1 VRLKSSRWS
10 ARRRKVWLARRLAM
24 SLRTR
29 LRISIV
35 ALVVTVV
42 TALSVLHIHSVIEAR
57 FEDSVER
64 ASAVLDRVQG
74 SLSDQISLRLE
85 QRTTPAGSQVNLQ
98 DLVGFATAIIEN
110 DDTLSTMLEQVMAT
124 SQSIVEIVVTG
135 ENNRILASSQLD
147 RQGQRIQ
154 QLPSVDDFARKSL
167 LAKLNE
173 VLTQAQEYEVDR
185 PLGFQGQQEPAFT
198 VRVIMS
204 TVLLRKQIQPQLE
217 NLAVVLVLSL
227 FLSAL
232 LAVVASNVAF
242 RPLARIGDIIDRI
255 ARGEE
260 AAALPRR
267 QAKEIA
273 VVESK
278 LDLLGKQFRG
288 AQASAV
294 ELRTN
299 IDQLLDRMEDAVL
312 LFGRD
317 DRLMMAGSGVERLLG
332 SGRWV
337 LMGKTLEEIFP
348 GETVLG
354 AVVQSAV
361 HLRRDVKDHPI
372 ELDRDGMPTVQL
384 LVTVELIEDFPRR
397 ERVGTLLRLRDA
409 DPRRQIES
417 QLDVSTRLA
426 AISELTSGAAHEIKN
441 PLNSIALHLEILKS
455 KLDGIT
461 PGGQEIEVITRE
473 IARLDRVV
481 KTFLDFQRPVELQM
495 GNVDLVALVNDVASL
510 MRPTAQK
517 QGVQIQE
524 ELPASEAVIQGDRDL
539 LKQALLNVVTNAI
552 EAMKDGGLLEIAVR
566 PSRAGWGL
574 LVRDQG
580 VGIPPELRHKIY
592 KLYFTTKGKGSGIG
606 LAMTFRVVQLHGGTI
621 DFASEPGK
629 GTEFRLLFPAV
640 REAPRQALPAA
651 SAAPDA

>member
-1 VRLKSSRWS
+1 
-10 ARRRKVWLARRLAM
+10 M
-24 SLRTR
+24 SLKTR

-35 ALVVTVV
+35 ALVVIVV

-57 FEDSVER
+57 FEDTVER
-64 ASAVLDRVQG
+64 ATAVLDRVEGNLTNQIK
-74 SLSDQISLRLE
+74 DQIENRLRQTQVSPQAPE
-85 QRTTPAGSQVNLQ
+85 VNLQ
-98 DLVGFATAIIEN
+98 DLVGFATEIIEGAAI
-110 DDTLSTMLEQVMAT
+110 STMLEQVMAT

-154 QLPSVDDFARKSL
+154 QLPSVSDFAGKSL
-167 LAKLNE
+167 WAKLNE
-173 VLTQAQEYEVDR
+173 VLYQNQEYEVAR
-185 PLGFQGQQEPAFT
+185 PLAFEGQQEPAFT
-198 VRVIMS
+198 VRVIMN
-204 TVLLRKQIQPQLE
+204 TVLLRDQVQPQLE
-217 NLAVVLVLSL
+217 DLALVLVVSLLLSI
-227 FLSAL
+227 L

-260 AAALPRR
+260 SAALPRR
-267 QAKEIA
+267 QAKEVA
-273 VVESK
+273 AVESK

-288 AQASAV
+288 AQASAL
-294 ELRTN
+294 ELRAN

-317 DRLMMAGSGVERLLG
+317 NRLMMAGSGAERLLG

-337 LMGKTLEEIFP
+337 MMGKTLDEIFP

-361 HLRRDVKDHPI
+361 HLRREVKDQPI
-372 ELDRDGMPTVQL
+372 DLEREGMPPVRL
-384 LVTVELIEDFPRR
+384 LVTVELIEDFPRH
-397 ERVGTLLRLRDA
+397 ERLGTLLRLRDA

-417 QLDVSTRLA
+417 QLDISTRLA

-441 PLNSIALHLEILKS
+441 PLNSIALHLEILRS
-455 KLDGIT
+455 KLDGVS
-461 PGGQEIEVITRE
+461 PGGEEIEVITRE

-481 KTFLDFQRPVELQM
+481 KTFLDFQRPVELQV
-495 GNVDLVALVNDVASL
+495 GKVDLVALVNEVAAL

-524 ELPASEAVIQGDRDL
+524 EIPPAEAVIQGDRDL
-539 LKQALLNVVTNAI
+539 LKQALLNVVTNGV
-552 EAMKDGGLLEIAVR
+552 EAMKDGGLLEISVR
-566 PSRAGWGL
+566 QSRGAWGIT
-574 LVRDQG
+574 VRDQG
-580 VGIPPELRHKIY
+580 PGIPPELRHKIY

-629 GTEFRLLFPAV
+629 GTEFRLQFPAA
-640 REAPRQALPAA
+640 RETQRQALPAA

>member
-1 VRLKSSRWS
+1 
-10 ARRRKVWLARRLAM
+10 M
-24 SLRTR
+24 SLKTR

-35 ALVVTVV
+35 ALVVIVV

-64 ASAVLDRVQG
+64 AIAVLDSVESNLTKQIK
-74 SLSDQISLRLE
+74 DQTESRLREL
-85 QRTTPAGSQVNLQ
+85 QATPPASQVNLQ
-98 DLVGFATAIIEN
+98 DLVGFATEIIEH
-110 DDTLSTMLEQVMAT
+110 DTTVVTMLEQTMAT

-147 RQGQRIQ
+147 RQGQRIEQ
-154 QLPSVDDFARKSL
+154 RPSFSDFASKGL
-167 LAKLNE
+167 WAKLNE
-173 VLTQAQEYEVDR
+173 VLSQNQNYEVAR
-185 PLGFQGQQEPAFT
+185 PLAFEGQEEPAFT
-198 VRVIMS
+198 VRVIMN
-204 TVLLRKQIQPQLE
+204 TVLLRRQVQPQLE
-217 NLAVVLVLSL
+217 NLAVVLALSL
-227 FLSAL
+227 LLSIF

-260 AAALPRR
+260 SAALPRR
-267 QAKEIA
+267 QAKEVA
-273 VVESK
+273 AVESK

-288 AQASAV
+288 AQASAL
-294 ELRTN
+294 ELRAN

-317 DRLMMAGSGVERLLG
+317 NRLMMAGSGAERLLG

-354 AVVQSAV
+354 AVIQSAV
-361 HLRRDVKDHPI
+361 HLRREVKDQPI
-372 ELDRDGMPTVQL
+372 ELEREGMPPVRL
-384 LVTVELIEDFPRR
+384 LVTVELIEDFPRH
-397 ERVGTLLRLRDA
+397 ERLGTLLRLRDS

-417 QLDVSTRLA
+417 QLDISTRLA

-455 KLDGIT
+455 KLEGVST
-461 PGGQEIEVITRE
+461 GGEEIEVITRE
-473 IARLDRVV
+473 ISRLDRVV
-481 KTFLDFQRPVELQM
+481 KTFLDFQRPVELQV
-495 GNVDLVALVNDVASL
+495 GSVDLVALVNDVAAL
-510 MRPTAQK
+510 MRPTAEK
-517 QGVQIQE
+517 QGVKIQE
-524 ELPASEAVIQGDRDL
+524 EIPPAEAVIQGDRDL
-539 LKQALLNVVTNAI
+539 LKQALLNVVTNAV
-552 EAMKDGGLLEIAVR
+552 EAMKDGGLLGISVR
-566 PSRAGWGL
+566 QSRGGWTL
-574 LVRDQG
+574 SVQDQG
-580 VGIPPELRHKIY
+580 VGIPPELRQRIY

-629 GTEFRLLFPAV
+629 GTEFRLQFPAV
-640 REAPRQALPAA
+640 REPQRQALPAA
-651 SAAPDA
+651 SVAPDA

>member
-1 VRLKSSRWS
+1 
-10 ARRRKVWLARRLAM
+10 M
-24 SLRTR
+24 SLKTR

-35 ALVVTVV
+35 ALVVIVV

-57 FEDSVER
+57 FDDTVER
-64 ASAVLDRVQG
+64 ADTVLDRVQG
-74 SLSDQISLRLE
+74 NLTKQIKDQTEIRL
-85 QRTTPAGSQVNLQ
+85 QQQPTPPAAEMNLQ
-98 DLVGFATAIIEN
+98 DLVGLATEIIEH
-110 DDTLSTMLEQVMAT
+110 DATLSTMLEQVMAT
-124 SQSIVEIVVTG
+124 SQAIVEIVVTG

-147 RQGQRIQ
+147 RQGQKIQ
-154 QLPSVDDFARKSL
+154 QLASLSNFASKSL
-167 LAKLNE
+167 WVKLNE
-173 VLTQAQEYEVDR
+173 VLFQSQEYEVAR
-185 PLGFQGQQEPAFT
+185 PIAFEGQQEPAFT
-198 VRVIMS
+198 LHVIMNS
-204 TVLLRKQIQPQLE
+204 VLLRDQVQPQLE
-217 NLAVVLVLSL
+217 RLGAVLAVSLLLSI
-227 FLSAL
+227 L

-267 QAKEIA
+267 QAKEVA
-273 VVESK
+273 AVESK

-288 AQASAV
+288 AQASAL
-294 ELRTN
+294 ELRAN

-317 DRLMMAGSGVERLLG
+317 NRLMMAGSGAERLLG

-337 LMGKTLEEIFP
+337 MMGKTLEEIFP

-361 HLRRDVKDHPI
+361 HLRREVKDQPI
-372 ELDRDGMPTVQL
+372 ELEREGMAAVRL
-384 LVTVELIEDFPRR
+384 LVTVELIEDFPRH
-397 ERVGTLLRLRDA
+397 ERLGTLLRLRDA

-417 QLDVSTRLA
+417 QLDISTRLA

-455 KLDGIT
+455 KLDGVVA
-461 PGGQEIEVITRE
+461 GGEEIEVITRE
-473 IARLDRVV
+473 ISRLDRVV
-481 KTFLDFQRPVELQM
+481 KTFLDFQRPVELQLSS
-495 GNVDLVALVNDVASL
+495 VDLVALVKDVSAL
-510 MRPTAQK
+510 VRPTAQA

-524 ELPASEAVIQGDRDL
+524 EIPPTEAVIQGDLDL
-539 LKQALLNVVTNAI
+539 LKQALLNVVTNGV
-552 EAMKDGGLLEIAVR
+552 EAMKDGGLMELSVR
-566 PSRAGWGL
+566 QNRGGWGIT
-574 LVRDQG
+574 VKDEG
-580 VGIPPELRHKIY
+580 SGIPPDLRDKIY

-629 GTEFRLLFPAV
+629 GTEFRLRFPAA
-640 REAPRQALPAA
+640 RESQRQALPAA
-651 SAAPDA
+651 SVAPDA

>member
-1 VRLKSSRWS
+1 
-10 ARRRKVWLARRLAM
+10 M

-42 TALSVLHIHSVIEAR
+42 TALSVLHIHSVIQAR

-64 ASAVLDRVQG
+64 AADVLDRVEG
-74 SLSDQISLRLE
+74 NLRDQISLRVE
-85 QRTTPAGSQVNLQ
+85 QRAAPAGSPMNLD
-98 DLVGFATAIIEN
+98 DLVAFATELIEN
-110 DDTLSTMLEQVMAT
+110 DATLSTMLEQVMAT

-154 QLPSVDDFARKSL
+154 QLPSVEDFARKSL
-167 LAKLNE
+167 WAKLNE
-173 VLTQAQEYEVDR
+173 VLTQSQEYEVVR
-185 PLGFQGQQEPAFT
+185 PLGFPGQQEPAFT
-198 VRVIMS
+198 TRVIMN

-217 NLAVVLVLSL
+217 DLAVVLVLSL

-232 LAVVASNVAF
+232 LAVVASNIAF

-273 VVESK
+273 AVESK

-294 ELRTN
+294 ELRAN

-317 DRLMMAGSGVERLLG
+317 NRLMMAGSGVERLLG

-337 LMGKTLEEIFP
+337 MMGKTLDEIFP

-361 HLRRDVKDHPI
+361 HLRREVKDHPI
-372 ELDRDGMPTVQL
+372 ELDRDGMPPVQL

-417 QLDVSTRLA
+417 QLDISTRLA

-455 KLDGIT
+455 KLDGAA

-495 GNVDLVALVNDVASL
+495 RSVDLAGLVNDVASL
-510 MRPTAQK
+510 VRPTAQK

-539 LKQALLNVVTNAI
+539 LKQALLNVVTNGV
-552 EAMKDGGLLEIAVR
+552 EAMKDGGLLEISVR
-566 PSRAGWGL
+566 PSRAGWSL

-580 VGIPPELRHKIY
+580 AGIPPDLRHKIY

-606 LAMTFRVVQLHGGTI
+606 LAMTFRIVQMHGGTI
-621 DFASEPGK
+621 DFTSEPGK
-629 GTEFRLLFPAV
+629 GTEFRLQFPAV
-640 REAPRQALPAA
+640 RETQRQALPAA